1 MDNQHIKGS
10 FAEIRELRDEADEKE
25 KMLIKRLEEEGMLS
39 ALDTI
44 LLSSGII
51 GFGGKDNGKMLETL
65 VLECIEKRPPN
76 NL

>member
-1 MDNQHIKGS
+1 MDNQSIKTA
-10 FAEIRELRDEADEKE
+10 FAEIRKLRNDADEKE
-25 KMLIKRLEEEGMLS
+25 KVLIKQLEEEGMLS

-65 VLECIEKRPPN
+65 VLGCIEKRQP
-76 NL
+76 LTD